1 VVQIWIVGES
11 GWGFEATFLYP
22 FKKWH
27 AFTDSGNQRHIKM
40 ERKFPQ
46 STAREQD
53 FDEMTH
59 SHVSKKVVNKAAM
72 FTAELV

>member
-1 VVQIWIVGES
+1 
-11 GWGFEATFLYP
+11 
-22 FKKWH
+22 
-27 AFTDSGNQRHIKM
+27 M

-46 STAREQD
+46 STAREED